1 MIYDAVIVGGGPA
14 GYSAA
19 LYLSMA
25 GYSALVIEKMTE
37 GGQAAL
43 TDTIENYPGF
53 DSGIGGFEL
62 GVKMKNGALR
72 FGAESIYATVSSLS
86 LDGDIKRIIA
96 DGKEYLARSVIIAT
110 GAAPRRLGL
119 EGEDTLTGMGVH
131 YCAHCDGRF
140 YKGKTVAVIG
150 GGNSAVEDAIYLS
163 RLAERVILVHR
174 RDTLRASKYNQQRL
188 SQANNLEYKWNTNLT
203 ALTAEGGRLKEI
215 ELTNTLSKKETLRV
229 DGVFV
234 SIGRKP
240 ETSLVDGVLSLDK
253 NGYIIA
259 DETTRTNIPGVF
271 AAGDVRTKPLRQV
284 VTAASD
290 GATAAVMAEEY
301 LSNLNF

>member
-140 YKGKTVAVIG
+140 YKGKTVAVVG

-240 ETSLVDGVLSLDK
+240 ETSLVDGVLPLDK

>member
-1 MIYDAVIVGGGPA
+1 MIYDAITVGGGPA

-19 LYLSMA
+19 LYLAMA
-25 GYSALVIEKMTE
+25 GYSTLVIEKMTE

-53 DSGIGGFEL
+53 DTGIGGFEL

-86 LDGDIKRIIA
+86 LGGDVKKIFA
-96 DGKEYLARSVIIAT
+96 DGKEYFARSVIIAT

-140 YKGKTVAVIG
+140 YKGKTVAVVG
-150 GGNSAVEDAIYLS
+150 GGNSAAEDAIYLS
-163 RLAERVILVHR
+163 RLAERVILIHR

-188 SQANNLEYKWNTNLT
+188 SQAKNLEYRWNTKLT
-203 ALTAEGGRLKEI
+203 SFITQSGRLKEI
-215 ELTNTLSKKETLRV
+215 ELTDVLSKKDKIRV

-240 ETSLVDGVLSLDK
+240 ETALVDGILSLDE

-290 GATAAVMAEEY
+290 GAVAAVIAEEY
-301 LSNLNF
+301 LSKLNF